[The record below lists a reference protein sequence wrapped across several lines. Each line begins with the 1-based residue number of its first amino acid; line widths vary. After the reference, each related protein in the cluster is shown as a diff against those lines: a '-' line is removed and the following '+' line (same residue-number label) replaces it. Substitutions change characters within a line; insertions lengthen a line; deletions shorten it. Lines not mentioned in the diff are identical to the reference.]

1 MDKNQK
7 DKKCIVAID
16 GYSACGKSTIAKQIA
31 VKYGW
36 VYVDTG
42 AMYRAATLYFLQEG
56 IDLSS
61 RKEVE
66 SALRH
71 INISFRNVNGHN
83 RTMLNGND
91 VEEQI
96 RTIHVSNFVSEV
108 SAISV
113 VRSEMVAQQRRM
125 GDGDLSMVMDGRD
138 IGTVVF
144 PNADIKFFITAL
156 PQVRAMRRFNELVE
170 KGIPADLSTIASNL
184 MHRDTIDSTR
194 EDSPLRQAEDAI
206 VIDNSLLSNNEQMHM
221 IYGHIENKCNIYG
234 V

>member
-1 MDKNQK
+1 MNENLKI
-7 DKKCIVAID
+7 KKCTIAID

-31 VKYGW
+31 ARFGW

-42 AMYRAATLYFLQEG
+42 AMYRATTLHFLNEDV
-56 IDLSS
+56 DLNSLQS
-61 RKEVE
+61 VE
-66 SALRH
+66 NALKH

-83 RTMLNGND
+83 RTMLNGDD

-108 SAISV
+108 SALSV
-113 VRSEMVAQQRRM
+113 VRSAMVAQQRRM
-125 GDGDLSMVMDGRD
+125 GDGDLSIVMDGRD

-144 PNADIKFFITAL
+144 PDADIKFFITAL
-156 PQVRAMRRFNELVE
+156 PEVRAMRRFNELVE

-206 VIDNSLLSNNEQMHM
+206 VIDNSLLSNNEQMHI

>member
-1 MDKNQK
+1 MDKSQR

-96 RTIHVSNFVSEV
+96 RTIHISNFVSEV
-108 SAISV
+108 STISV

-125 GDGDLSMVMDGRD
+125 GDGDLSIVMDGRD